1 MELNLVDKL
10 ILLAL
15 DDDKGTFAAQP
26 MALTYGLA
34 GAVIL
39 ELFLQ
44 ERIKIVDKKVV
55 IKNRTR
61 IGDDLL
67 DGFVKTIA
75 NSKRERTLMHWVQT
89 FGNKVRDIKKQTLN
103 KLITKGILTKREE
116 KFLWVFNNDKYP
128 TSNVKP
134 ENTLRKRLYQIIEN
148 NQNPE
153 VDELMLISLIDTCKL
168 NRVVY
173 GKQRE
178 KNFRKNIKNAVK
190 VAKNNTEIGATI
202 KEVNDIIQ
210 AMMVVIITT

>member
-1 MELNLVDKL
+1 MELNLIDKL

-15 DDDKGTFAAQP
+15 DDDKGTFAAEP
-26 MALTYGLA
+26 MAVQYGLA